1 MQVALISKEN
11 NLSNSCNGCAIS
23 KPEPMLPRDWKNLLE
38 ESKSFANVEISQLL
52 EQMEKA
58 GWVLKN
64 VLLSPSEHITYST
77 LGEHEESLP

>member
-1 MQVALISKEN
+1 MRVALTSKEN

-23 KPEPMLPRDWKNLLE
+23 KPEPMLPRDWQNLLE
-38 ESKSFANVEISQLL
+38 ESKRFVNVEISQLL

-64 VLLSPSEHITYST
+64 VLLSPSEQITYRT
-77 LGEHEESLP
+77 LGENEKSHP